1 MENLEVVDE
10 TIKKTEK
17 TKKEI
22 KKELEDSIIN
32 GERNENK
39 DIDEKASKVEIC
51 KIWLAY

>member
-17 TKKEI
+17 TKKE
-22 KKELEDSIIN
+22 LEDSIIN
-32 GERNENK
+32 DERNENK